1 MPQDNVIDFENE
13 KIRRGDHM
21 VRGTAADGLIRAIAV
36 TARTTVETAH
46 QNHSTSSV
54 ATAALGRLMMGGL
67 MMAAIF
73 KSEDELLTLQIA
85 GDGPLGGITVTA
97 NSKGQVKGFVNH
109 PNVWLPPNGLGKLDV
124 GGAIGSGS
132 LTVVHDLPGAE
143 PYTSQVGLV
152 SGEIGDDLAAYF
164 LLSDQIP
171 TSVGVGVLVNGDT
184 TVRQAGGFILQLMP
198 GYDDAL
204 IDRLEAN
211 LTGISSVTDMLEQG
225 MGPSEILGY
234 LLRDLGYEELG
245 VSPVEFY
252 CGCDHERA
260 KRAALALGKEELRD
274 MIAKNETAEIYC
286 HFCGKR
292 HYLTPDE
299 LRELLNEEQA

>member
-1 MPQDNVIDFENE
+1 MPEDNVIDFATE

-36 TARTTVETAH
+36 TARDTVETAH

-109 PNVWLPPNGLGKLDV
+109 PNVWLPPNGRGKLDV
-124 GGAIGSGS
+124 GGAVGSGS
-132 LTVVHDLPGAE
+132 LTVIRDMPGAE

-152 SGEIGDDLAAYF
+152 SGEIGDDLAGYF
-164 LLSDQIP
+164 VLSDQIP
-171 TSVGVGVLVNGDT
+171 TSVGVGVLVNSDT
-184 TVRQAGGFILQLMP
+184 TVRQAGGFLIQLMP
-198 GYDDAL
+198 GYDDEL
-204 IDRLEAN
+204 IDRLEAA
-211 LTGISSVTDMLEQG
+211 LTGVSSVTDMLERG
-225 MGPSEILGY
+225 MGPSEILESLLGDFGY
-234 LLRDLGYEELG
+234 QELE
-245 VSPVEFY
+245 VSPVEFH
-252 CGCDHERA
+252 CGCNHERA
-260 KRAALALGKEELRD
+260 KRAALALGEDELRD
-274 MIAKNETAEIYC
+274 MIAKDETAEIYC

-299 LRELLNEEQA
+299 LRDLLSDKD

>member
-1 MPQDNVIDFENE
+1 M
-13 KIRRGDHM
+13 
-21 VRGTAADGLIRAIAV
+21 
-36 TARTTVETAH
+36 
-46 QNHSTSSV
+46 
-54 ATAALGRLMMGGL
+54 
-67 MMAAIF
+67 
-73 KSEDELLTLQIA
+73 
-85 GDGPLGGITVTA
+85 
-97 NSKGQVKGFVNH
+97 
-109 PNVWLPPNGLGKLDV
+109 WLPPNGLGKLDV